1 MSESSRKLPKEFL
14 AVQARVLGLDLSAVD
29 ADALLDR
36 VKSGLEDLD
45 KSEEICPGEHEPAV
59 TFSAG
64 RDTR

>member
-1 MSESSRKLPKEFL
+1 M
-14 AVQARVLGLDLSAVD
+14 QARVLGLDLSAVD

-45 KSEEICPGEHEPAV
+45 KSEEICPGDHEPAV

-64 RDTR
+64 RHTR